1 MKIKALLSFTGAVT
15 MHPGEERTVSD
26 KTGKDLVQAG
36 LAIKLD
42 EPEEPKTE
50 EPKTE
55 ETKTEETKTEEPKT
69 EETKAEEPKTEETKA
84 VNKPLKEKAAKE
96 A

>member
-55 ETKTEETKTEEPKT
+55 EP
-69 EETKAEEPKTEETKA
+69 KAEEPKTEEPKA
-84 VNKPLKEKAAKE
+84 VKKPLKEKAAKE

>member
-1 MKIKALLSFTGAVT
+1 MKIKALLSFTGAIT

-42 EPEEPKTE
+42 EPEGPKTE
-50 EPKTE
+50 EI
-55 ETKTEETKTEEPKT
+55 
-69 EETKAEEPKTEETKA
+69 KA
-84 VNKPLKEKAAKE
+84 VKKPLKEKAAKE

>member
-50 EPKTE
+50 ET
-55 ETKTEETKTEEPKT
+55 KT
-69 EETKAEEPKTEETKA
+69 EETKAEETKA
-84 VNKPLKEKAAKE
+84 VKKPLKEKAAKE

>member
-1 MKIKALLSFTGAVT
+1 MKIKALLNFTGAVT

-50 EPKTE
+50 EPKAE
-55 ETKTEETKTEEPKT
+55 ETKPEETKP
-69 EETKAEEPKTEETKA
+69 EETKA
-84 VNKPLKEKAAKE
+84 VKKPLKEKAAKE

>member
-26 KTGKDLVQAG
+26 KIGKDLVQAG

-42 EPEEPKTE
+42 EPEEPK
-50 EPKTE
+50 
-55 ETKTEETKTEEPKT
+55 
-69 EETKAEEPKTEETKA
+69 AEETKA
-84 VNKPLKEKAAKE
+84 VKNPLKEKAAKE

>member
-50 EPKTE
+50 ET
-55 ETKTEETKTEEPKT
+55 
-69 EETKAEEPKTEETKA
+69 KTEETKA

>member
-42 EPEEPKTE
+42 QP
-50 EPKTE
+50 
-55 ETKTEETKTEEPKT
+55 
-69 EETKAEEPKTEETKA
+69 EEPKTEETKA
-84 VNKPLKEKAAKE
+84 VEKPLKEKAAKE

>member
-42 EPEEPKTE
+42 EPEEPK
-50 EPKTE
+50 
-55 ETKTEETKTEEPKT
+55 
-69 EETKAEEPKTEETKA
+69 A
-84 VNKPLKEKAAKE
+84 VKKPLKEKAAKE

>member
-26 KTGKDLVQAG
+26 KIGKDLVQAG

-50 EPKTE
+50 EN
-55 ETKTEETKTEEPKT
+55 
-69 EETKAEEPKTEETKA
+69 KA
-84 VNKPLKEKAAKE
+84 VKNPLKEKAAKE

>member
-26 KTGKDLVQAG
+26 KTGKDFVQAG

-42 EPEEPKTE
+42 EPEEPKTD
-50 EPKTE
+50 EP
-55 ETKTEETKTEEPKT
+55 
-69 EETKAEEPKTEETKA
+69 EEPKTEETKA
-84 VNKPLKEKAAKE
+84 VKKPLKEKAAKE

>member
-26 KTGKDLVQAG
+26 KIGKDLVQAD

-50 EPKTE
+50 E
-55 ETKTEETKTEEPKT
+55 
-69 EETKAEEPKTEETKA
+69 TKA
-84 VNKPLKEKAAKE
+84 VKNPLKEKAAKE

>member
-50 EPKTE
+50 EI
-55 ETKTEETKTEEPKT
+55 
-69 EETKAEEPKTEETKA
+69 KA
-84 VNKPLKEKAAKE
+84 VKNPMKEKAAKE

>member
-55 ETKTEETKTEEPKT
+55 ETK
-69 EETKAEEPKTEETKA
+69 A

>member
-1 MKIKALLSFTGAVT
+1 MKIKALLSFTGAVN

-55 ETKTEETKTEEPKT
+55 E
-69 EETKAEEPKTEETKA
+69 PKTEETKA

>member
-55 ETKTEETKTEEPKT
+55 ETKAEEPKT

-84 VNKPLKEKAAKE
+84 VKKPLKEKAAKE

>member
-55 ETKTEETKTEEPKT
+55 EPKTEETKT
-69 EETKAEEPKTEETKA
+69 EEPKTEETKA

>member
-50 EPKTE
+50 EPKIE
-55 ETKTEETKTEEPKT
+55 ETKIEETKTEEPKAV
-69 EETKAEEPKTEETKA
+69 KKTL
-84 VNKPLKEKAAKE
+84 NEKAAKE

>member
-42 EPEEPKTE
+42 EPEE
-50 EPKTE
+50 
-55 ETKTEETKTEEPKT
+55 
-69 EETKAEEPKTEETKA
+69 TKAEETKA
-84 VNKPLKEKAAKE
+84 VKKPLKEKAAKE

>member
-1 MKIKALLSFTGAVT
+1 MKIKALLSFTGAVN

-55 ETKTEETKTEEPKT
+55 ETK
-69 EETKAEEPKTEETKA
+69 A

>member
-26 KTGKDLVQAG
+26 KTGLDLVRAG

-42 EPEEPKTE
+42 EPEEPK
-50 EPKTE
+50 
-55 ETKTEETKTEEPKT
+55 
-69 EETKAEEPKTEETKA
+69 A
-84 VNKPLKEKAAKE
+84 VENPIKEKAAAKG

>member
-50 EPKTE
+50 E
-55 ETKTEETKTEEPKT
+55 TKA
-69 EETKAEEPKTEETKA
+69 EETKAEETKAEETKAEETKA
-84 VNKPLKEKAAKE
+84 VKNPLKEKAAKE

>member
-55 ETKTEETKTEEPKT
+55 EP
-69 EETKAEEPKTEETKA
+69 KAEEPKTEEPKAEEPKTEEPKA
-84 VNKPLKEKAAKE
+84 VKKPLKEKAAKE

>member
-26 KTGKDLVQAG
+26 KTGLDLVRAG

-50 EPKTE
+50 E
-55 ETKTEETKTEEPKT
+55 
-69 EETKAEEPKTEETKA
+69 TKA
-84 VNKPLKEKAAKE
+84 VKNPLKEKAVKE

>member
-50 EPKTE
+50 EPKAE
-55 ETKTEETKTEEPKT
+55 ETKPEETKP
-69 EETKAEEPKTEETKA
+69 EETKPEETKPEETKA
-84 VNKPLKEKAAKE
+84 VKKPLKEKAAKE

>member
-50 EPKTE
+50 EPK
-55 ETKTEETKTEEPKT
+55 
-69 EETKAEEPKTEETKA
+69 A
-84 VNKPLKEKAAKE
+84 VEKPLKEKAAKE

>member
-26 KTGKDLVQAG
+26 KIGKDLVQAG

-50 EPKTE
+50 ETQ
-55 ETKTEETKTEEPKT
+55 
-69 EETKAEEPKTEETKA
+69 A
-84 VNKPLKEKAAKE
+84 VEKPLKEKAAKE

>member
-42 EPEEPKTE
+42 EPEEPKTD
-50 EPKTE
+50 EP
-55 ETKTEETKTEEPKT
+55 
-69 EETKAEEPKTEETKA
+69 EEPKTEETKA
-84 VNKPLKEKAAKE
+84 VKKPLKEKAAKE

>member
-15 MHPGEERTVSD
+15 MYPGEERTVSD

-50 EPKTE
+50 ET
-55 ETKTEETKTEEPKT
+55 KT
-69 EETKAEEPKTEETKA
+69 EETKAEE
-84 VNKPLKEKAAKE
+84 KPLKEKAAKE

>member
-42 EPEEPKTE
+42 EPEE
-50 EPKTE
+50 
-55 ETKTEETKTEEPKT
+55 
-69 EETKAEEPKTEETKA
+69 TKA
-84 VNKPLKEKAAKE
+84 VKKPLKEKAAKE

>member
-55 ETKTEETKTEEPKT
+55 E
-69 EETKAEEPKTEETKA
+69 PKTEETKA

>member
-42 EPEEPKTE
+42 EPEETKA
-50 EPKTE
+50 E
-55 ETKTEETKTEEPKT
+55 ETKP
-69 EETKAEEPKTEETKA
+69 EETKAEETKA
-84 VNKPLKEKAAKE
+84 VKKPLKEKAAKE

>member
-26 KTGKDLVQAG
+26 KIGKDLVQTG

-50 EPKTE
+50 E
-55 ETKTEETKTEEPKT
+55 
-69 EETKAEEPKTEETKA
+69 TKA
-84 VNKPLKEKAAKE
+84 VKKPLKEKAAKE

>member
-1 MKIKALLSFTGAVT
+1 MKIKALLSFTGAVI
-15 MHPGEERTVSD
+15 MQPGEERTVSD

-42 EPEEPKTE
+42 EPEEPKTD
-50 EPKTE
+50 EP
-55 ETKTEETKTEEPKT
+55 
-69 EETKAEEPKTEETKA
+69 EEPKTEETKA
-84 VNKPLKEKAAKE
+84 VKKPLKEKAAKE

>member
-50 EPKTE
+50 EPKAE
-55 ETKTEETKTEEPKT
+55 ETKPEETKP
-69 EETKAEEPKTEETKA
+69 EETKPEETKA
-84 VNKPLKEKAAKE
+84 VKKPLKEKAAKE

>member
-42 EPEEPKTE
+42 EPEE
-50 EPKTE
+50 
-55 ETKTEETKTEEPKT
+55 TKA
-69 EETKAEEPKTEETKA
+69 EETKAEETQA
-84 VNKPLKEKAAKE
+84 VEKPLKEKAAKE